1 MGIIFTNKWIVIG
14 KKGMRNLV
22 IVGLAL
28 LVFGCSNHLTKTS
41 YSLEKGMSK
50 SDVIEKMG
58 LPDRRSMRGDDE
70 ALQYSEV
77 AGFGQ
82 CSYIVVWLSMDKL
95 TAVTSRSGSSVAG
108 CGLGS
113 KEVDWGQVPS
123 QKIDLNV
130 TTKVAND

>member
-1 MGIIFTNKWIVIG
+1 M
-14 KKGMRNLV
+14 L
-22 IVGLAL
+22 GLSL
-28 LVFGCSNHLTKTS
+28 LIFGCSNHLTKTS
-41 YSLEKGMSK
+41 YTLENGMSK
-50 SDVIEKMG
+50 SEVIQKMG
-58 LPDRRSMRGDDE
+58 LPDRRSMRGDNE

-82 CSYIVVWLSMDKL
+82 CSYVVVWLSSGEV

-113 KEVDWGQVPS
+113 KEVDWGQIPS

-130 TTKVAND
+130 TTKVVEN